1 MSISRKTFFLVFTLA
16 TTLLCQGAYAL
27 SMLSSKPP
35 EIYPLSRKA
44 SQLIQTSNDFPTAST
59 KISPIGWSNRL
70 GSVLTP
76 VSIPG
81 VYTADR
87 PFYWNRID
95 VGCRMTVIVCSLDTN
110 SARHQLFIHSP
121 VSLDDKLI
129 QAIEALGEV
138 KWVVS
143 PNYEHV
149 KYAKEWSERFPQA
162 TMIACPGLMER
173 EPDVYNVE
181 IPFGIRPGDN
191 APGLWDM
198 AEIQALH
205 VDCEINPFTGRAFFN
220 EVVFFHIPS
229 KTLLVTD
236 TYWNY
241 PGSVITN
248 ENYSCLPGGSASP
261 LTTENDEEERD
272 FGVWQLAPEI
282 DEIPFGTKAW
292 KFGMDKIYR
301 PFYLNLMIKEDQRFT
316 FSEIV
321 KQIVEKW
328 EVETLIPA
336 HGDIV
341 RGVSLVRRILRDHFV
356 A

>member
-1 MSISRKTFFLVFTLA
+1 MLP
-16 TTLLCQGAYAL
+16 CQRAYAL
-27 SMLSSKPP
+27 SMMNSRPP
-35 EIYPLSRKA
+35 EIYPLSRRA
-44 SQLIQTSNDFPTAST
+44 SQLIQTANDLPASST

-76 VSIPG
+76 ASIPG
-81 VYTADR
+81 VFTADR

-95 VGCRMTVIVCSLDTN
+95 VGCRMTVIVCSSETN
-110 SARHQLFIHSP
+110 SSPPQLFIHSP
-121 VSLDDKLI
+121 VSLDDKLL

-143 PNYEHV
+143 PNYEHI
-149 KYAKEWSERFPQA
+149 KYAREWSERFPKA
-162 TMIACPGLMER
+162 IMIACPGLMER
-173 EPDVYNVE
+173 EPDVYKVE

-198 AEIQALH
+198 NEIQALH
-205 VDCEINPFTGRAFFN
+205 VDCETNPFTGVAFFN
-220 EVVFFHIPS
+220 EVVFYHTPS

-248 ENYSCLPGGSASP
+248 ENYSSLPGGSASP
-261 LTTENDEEERD
+261 LKKENDGEERD
-272 FGVWQLAPEI
+272 FGVWLLAPEI
-282 DEIPFGTKAW
+282 EEIPFGTKAW

-301 PFYLNLMIKEDQRFT
+301 PFYLNLMIKDDQRT
-316 FSEIV
+316 IFSDIV
-321 KQIVEKW
+321 KQIVDKW
-328 EVETLIPA
+328 GVETLIPA

-341 RGVSLVRRILRDHFV
+341 RGVSLVRGILKDHF
-356 A
+356 AA